1 MVDTPS
7 RTGSRSWVDALAP
20 IALLIAT
27 ASVCQFLTDE
37 LRAGLHSDSA
47 LKSVLAAV
55 ALHEGRL
62 VPHSWT
68 FANGDILT
76 ATPYVVLVPLQ
87 GWFGM
92 SFGTNAAAVII
103 CLLAMLGALYGL
115 ARSISSGPRSQA
127 LVTCALAASAM
138 SSANLE
144 FLTAQGAYSLY
155 AALAFLL
162 FSLLLRP
169 ASGLAGW
176 MPAVLSFLLAA
187 SNPMRAWVAVLLPA
201 ILAHMAVVLIPVR
214 GQGQTERAGLA
225 ALIPLPLLA
234 LLTGSAAGHLAY
246 ALAVMPEVQNFD
258 AAARISPASV
268 EHMRQVASRLPSDWF
283 GYFQVAGAWSSLS
296 IPMRLLQ
303 LGVWVIA
310 CAIPVAPAVA
320 ILSKR
325 TSPSLKHAA
334 WLTYAMLASG
344 LLPLVVLEG
353 LYQGTM
359 EVRYATLGILMG
371 VAVLPALAYQLQQ
384 TPRRGLYRWTAG
396 FLLIVATAT
405 SFAWQDSATPGTADV
420 RGVSLRQRMALVD
433 MLREQ
438 RVGTAVA
445 TYWNSHVLSVL
456 SSGTVMVNPVGY
468 GERLAPFAHHVP
480 NEPLHGSAGP
490 LEAVILSDTELAAD
504 GGDAVIDQLGEPK
517 SKLKS
522 GSFNIWLYPGG
533 TAAKIFAVGHRFD
546 AAVAADM
553 VAIQSSPAL
562 PSCGADDC
570 SVRLRVWNRGRL
582 PLATAGKVPMRVGLR
597 GLGKDGQVLVDLG
610 RVDFQVPLQPGQSDD
625 LVARIGR
632 IPSEVVS
639 IQACLLQEQ
648 VQWLCDRTGP
658 ADDPSVVPLDQPVDP
673 ASVGVVLTG
682 PGPSA
687 CKASPGVRC
696 RTLITIRNTGR
707 FALNGPGSRPLVV
720 GFRAQKPGNAGGGLT
735 EGRVVLPQP
744 LGANAE
750 ATAPITLEAGDA
762 GLDYQVCMLQE
773 HVAWLC
779 ERTTYGDV
787 SPAALDQPVDPAL
800 VGVVLTGPGFS
811 ACASSKRASCRSTLT
826 IRNVGKLPINGHGS
840 RPLVIGYRRAS
851 VGPGDR
857 ASEGRITLPHPLG
870 AGAEVTVPVI
880 LEADQAGQTFQV
892 CLLQEH
898 VAWLCD
904 RTLQRAPGSPLAP

>member
-1 MVDTPS
+1 MADAAS
-7 RTGSRSWVDALAP
+7 RTGSRSWVDVLAP

-27 ASVCQFLTDE
+27 ASACQYLTDE

-55 ALHEGRL
+55 ALQEGRL

-76 ATPYVVLVPLQ
+76 TTPYAVLIPLQ
-87 GWFGM
+87 DLFGM
-92 SFGTNAAAVII
+92 SFDTNAAAVII

-115 ARSISSGPRSQA
+115 ARSISPGPRSQA
-127 LVTCALAASAM
+127 FVTCALAACAM

-144 FLTAQGAYSLY
+144 FITAQGAYSLY

-169 ASGLAGW
+169 ASGLARW

-201 ILAHMAVVLIPVR
+201 ILAHMAVVLVPVP
-214 GQGQTERAGLA
+214 GQDQTRRAGLA
-225 ALIPLPLLA
+225 GLVPMPVLSLVAGA
-234 LLTGSAAGHLAY
+234 AAGHLVY
-246 ALAVMPEVQNFD
+246 ALVIMPEVQNFD

-268 EHMRQVASRLPSDWF
+268 EHIRQVASRLPGDWF
-283 GYFQVAGAWSSLS
+283 GYFQIAGAWSSLS
-296 IPMRLLQ
+296 IAMRLLQ

-320 ILSKR
+320 ILSRR
-325 TSPSLKHAA
+325 TSPALKHAA
-334 WLTYAMLASG
+334 WLTYALLASG

-359 EVRYATLGILMG
+359 EVRYATLGILLG
-371 VAVLPALAYQLQQ
+371 VTVLPALAYQLRQ
-384 TPRRGLYRWTAG
+384 TPRRGPYRWTAG
-396 FLLIVATAT
+396 FLLIIATAT
-405 SFAWQDSATPGTADV
+405 SFAWQDSATPVTADV
-420 RGVSLRQRMALVD
+420 RGVNLRQRMALVD
-433 MLREQ
+433 MLQEQ

-490 LEAVILSDTELAAD
+490 LEAVILSDTELSAD
-504 GGDAVIDQLGEPK
+504 GGDAVIEQLGEPRA
-517 SKLKS
+517 KLKS
-522 GSFNIWLYPGG
+522 GSFNVWLYEAG

-546 AAVAADM
+546 APVAPDM
-553 VAIQSSPAL
+553 VAIESSPAL
-562 PSCGADDC
+562 PSCGEDHC
-570 SVRLRVWNRGRL
+570 SVRLHVRNRGRL
-582 PLATAGKVPMRVGLR
+582 PLATAGKVPMRIGLR
-597 GLGKDGQVLVDLG
+597 GLGKDGQLLSDLG

-625 LVARIGR
+625 LVARIGT
-632 IPSEVVS
+632 IPPEVAS

-658 ADDPSVVPLDQPVDP
+658 ADDPSVVPLEQAADP

-687 CKASPGVRC
+687 CKASPGVQC
-696 RTLITIRNTGR
+696 RTHLTIRNTGR
-707 FALNGPGSRPLVV
+707 FALNGPGSRPLIV
-720 GFRAQKPGNAGGGLT
+720 GFRARKPDSVGGGLT
-735 EGRVVLPQP
+735 EGRVMLPQP
-744 LGANAE
+744 LGAGAE
-750 ATAPITLEAGDA
+750 ATATITLEAGDA
-762 GLDYQVCMLQE
+762 GLDYQVCVLQE

-787 SPAALDQPVDPAL
+787 PPTALDQPADPDL

-811 ACASSKRASCRSTLT
+811 ACAQSKRASCRSTLT
-826 IRNVGKLPINGHGS
+826 IRNVGKLPINGLGS
-840 RPLVIGYRRAS
+840 KPLVIGYRRTTAS
-851 VGPGDR
+851 PGSR
-857 ASEGRITLPHPLG
+857 AGEGRITLPHPLG
-870 AGAEVTVPVI
+870 AGAEVTVAI
-880 LEADQAGQTFQV
+880 TLEADQAGQAFQV

-904 RTLQRAPGSPLAP
+904 KTQGPAPALP